1 MHLYFMRHAATPG
14 NEAGTWV
21 GRKNEPLSKAGKA
34 SLQTLPGIMQN
45 THIERIVS
53 SPLTRATETA
63 QSIAELYPGI
73 ELIIEPALAERDFGP
88 YEGRVK
94 NADNRAMLENDTRV
108 ETHTQMTQRLQ
119 PVITNILRE
128 TRNTLIV
135 SHSGIFKHLIQHM
148 KLTAAPHKSKLGNLE
163 LVTLNLA
170 ERNQTTTERRS
181 TPI

>member
-1 MHLYFMRHAATPG
+1 MQLYFMRHAATPG
-14 NEAGTWV
+14 NEVGTWV

-45 THIERIVS
+45 IHIERIVS
-53 SPLTRATETA
+53 SPLARATETA

-73 ELIIEPALAERDFGP
+73 ELIIEHALAERNFGP

-94 NADNRAMLENDTRV
+94 NADNRAMLENDARV
-108 ETHTQMTQRLQ
+108 ETHAQMTQRLR

-128 TRNTLIV
+128 ARNTLIV

-148 KLTAAPHKSKLGNLE
+148 KLTAEPGTPKLDNLE
-163 LVTLNLA
+163 LVTLHLA
-170 ERNQTTTERRS
+170 ERNQTN
-181 TPI
+181 P